1 MAFGDR
7 QSLWD
12 RLQTGTA
19 AEWDLIIVGG
29 GITGAGVLRE
39 AVRRGYRALLIEQQD
54 FAWGSSSR
62 SSKMV
67 HGGLRY
73 LAAGNFEL
81 TRHALQERERLVRE
95 APRLV
100 HRLDYYFPL
109 YKWRFPPRFG
119 ARLLFWLYDRLAG
132 IDDHR
137 LISNAELAARFPGLK
152 MDWLNGAFFYTDAVT
167 DDARLTL
174 RVLHEA
180 AGCGGQVLNY
190 ARGRQM
196 IREGGRIC
204 GIRVQDAES
213 HNEADLRAGVVINA
227 TGAWAD
233 RLRDPPPKGI
243 RIQPQRGSH
252 LVLDAQTFPVPA
264 AIFMRHPEDG
274 RRVFIYPWQNR
285 TIVGTTD
292 LLHDQDMNKAAR
304 MTQAELVYLLTVARR
319 LFAEHPPTATDVLAS
334 WSGVRPILVSGK
346 SRDASKAS
354 REHRV
359 WAEPG
364 LVGCS
369 GGKLTTFHHMAMDVM
384 DRAAPWLPAC
394 KESKNQQIFAPTSVQ
409 AAKLLPNDPDYAKV
423 LIGRFGDDAG
433 SLTAAAAPR
442 ELEPL
447 LDTGFSLAELR
458 WSLMNE
464 SVVHLDDLMLR
475 RSRLGIL
482 LRHGGREVLDLIRP
496 LCREVLGWDEVR
508 WAREARR
515 YDETIE
521 RYYSMPEPDSA

>member
-7 QSLWD
+7 QRLWEK
-12 RLQTGTA
+12 LQSGA
-19 AEWDLIIVGG
+19 ATEWDVIIVGG
-29 GITGAGVLRE
+29 GITGAGILRE
-39 AVRRGYRALLIEQQD
+39 AVRLGYRALLVEQQD

-73 LAAGNFEL
+73 LAAGNLKL

-95 APRLV
+95 APNLV

-137 LISNAELAARFPGLK
+137 LVDNSELAASFPSLELAG
-152 MDWLNGAFFYTDAVT
+152 LNGAFFYTDAVT
-167 DDARLTL
+167 DDARLVL

-180 AGCGGQVLNY
+180 AAGGGRVLNY
-190 ARGRQM
+190 TRGREM
-196 IREGGRIC
+196 LREDGRIH
-204 GIRVQDAES
+204 GIRVQDAQS
-213 HNEADLRAGVVINA
+213 GNEVDLRAGVVINA

-233 RLRDPPPKGI
+233 RLRNPPPKGI
-243 RIQPQRGSH
+243 RIRPQRGSH
-252 LVLDAQTFPVPA
+252 LVLDAQRFPVPA
-264 AIFMRHPEDG
+264 AIFMQHPEDG
-274 RRVFIYPWQNR
+274 RRVFIYPWENR

-292 LLHDQDMNKAAR
+292 LLHDQDMNKAAS
-304 MTQAELVYLLTVARR
+304 MTHRELIYLLTVARQ
-319 LFAEHPPTATDVLAS
+319 LFSGNPPSAADVLAS
-334 WSGVRPILVSGK
+334 WSGVRPILVSGN
-346 SRDASKAS
+346 SPDASKAS

-359 WAEPG
+359 WSEPG

-384 DRAAPWLPAC
+384 DRAAPWLKAR
-394 KESKNQQIFAPTSVQ
+394 KDTENLRIFARTSIKP
-409 AAKLLPNDPDYAKV
+409 ADLLPEAPDYARV
-423 LIGRFGDDAG
+423 LIGRFGNDAL
-433 SLTAAAAPR
+433 SVVEAAAAG

-458 WSLMNE
+458 WSLTNE

-482 LRHGGREVLDLIRP
+482 LRHGGREVLDLVRP
-496 LCREVLGWDEVR
+496 LCAEILGWDGER
-508 WAREARR
+508 WAREAGR
-515 YDETIE
+515 YEENIE